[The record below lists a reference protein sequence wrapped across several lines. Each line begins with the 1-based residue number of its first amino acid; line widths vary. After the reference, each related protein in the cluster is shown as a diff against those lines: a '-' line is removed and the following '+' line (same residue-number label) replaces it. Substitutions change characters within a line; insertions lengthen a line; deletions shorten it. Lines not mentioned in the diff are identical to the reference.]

1 MSKLWE
7 TLIWIDVWLNVRV
20 FRGQKETMSDRMGEN
35 LIEKNYGCCK
45 WRVAVCRVLSFIDPR
60 KGNHCVDSIDKID

>member
-1 MSKLWE
+1 MDKLWE

-60 KGNHCVDSIDKID
+60 KGNHCIDSVEKID